1 MTEQEKVRR
10 LAVELMGWEEQK
22 QITGCYEVYLD
33 DAGRPHYARND
44 ILPGL
49 EWRPYHRIQPAWL
62 LVRKLRKK
70 GWQFTLFDWG
80 IPNAAGLIWTASFAK
95 LREDNRPGY
104 DGGGAT
110 EMEAICEAALAV
122 LDVGA

>member
-1 MTEQEKVRR
+1 MVLSQPIGVGWCGMTEQEKVRR
-10 LAVELMGWEEQK
+10 LAIEIAGEPLASFHSGWTPYHT
-22 QITGCYEVYLD
+22 ID
-33 DAGRPHYARND
+33 DA
-44 ILPGL
+44 
-49 EWRPYHRIQPAWL
+49 WV
-62 LVRKLRKK
+62 LVKRLRER

-104 DGGGAT
+104 DGGGTT

-122 LDVGA
+122 LDAGA